1 MELSERIASRTT
13 GCIRNETKALVRYGL
28 KRQRLFNEKEE
39 ERQRDRERI
48 EAQRP
53 KPEEMMGISMR
64 DLLSADIPNAS
75 DLRICGPICA
85 GDFVLIGGPTNIGKS
100 IGGVQIAIDI
110 GMGCQSELFPPM
122 KVCGLEHIVYYYDGE
137 MRLSQFKERYHG
149 LSARTLDEHLVR
161 FSPETHERVCT
172 PEGLMQLIIHVCKEA
187 TKNIAFVVDNL
198 TDLCDKGDMNLKRF
212 YKCLKKARNI
222 MSHKGLYFTAI
233 ILVHLQSTMNKK
245 IIDRPLTPRDF
256 KAGGVLPNFFD
267 CVLGIRGFMKDD
279 INVQYPYV
287 DIMKTRIQC
296 DIAGFPTKRI
306 SEPYAMLRYAA
317 ELVTTNKGRQESDPD
332 DNDPLGGG
340 GIGAKRRYTKVAGDD
355 IFDEI
360 VSYFAKEAHGNAT
373 ITAQHFGCTRQALYI
388 NFEKRYGK
396 NWRENINITIQK
408 EDISMDS
415 ADMDFDSDDD
425 FSYDD
430 D

>member
-39 ERQRDRERI
+39 ERQRERERI
-48 EAQRP
+48 ESERL
-53 KPEEMMGISMR
+53 KPEDMKGMSMR
-64 DLLSADIPNAS
+64 DLLSAQIPNAS
-75 DLRICGPICA
+75 DTCISGVICA
-85 GDFVLIGGPTNIGKS
+85 GDFVLLGGSSNIGKT
-100 IGGVQIAIDI
+100 IAVNKIAIDI
-110 GMGCQSELFPPM
+110 AERRQSEFFPPM
-122 KVCGLEHIVYYYDGE
+122 KVCDMENQVYIYDGE
-137 MRLSQFKERYHG
+137 MRLTQFKERYHG
-149 LSARTLDEHLVR
+149 LSARILDEHLFR

-187 TKNIAFVVDNL
+187 TKNIVFVVDNL
-198 TDLCDKGDMNLKRF
+198 TDLRDKGDMNLKRF

-222 MSHKGLYFTAI
+222 MAHKGLYFTAI
-233 ILVHLQSTMNKK
+233 IVVHLQSAMNKK
-245 IIDRPLTPRDF
+245 IINRPLTLRDF
-256 KAGGVLPNFFD
+256 KAGGALPNFFD
-267 CVLGIRGFMKDD
+267 CALGIRGYMDDD
-279 INVQYPYV
+279 INVKYPYI

-296 DIAGFPTKRI
+296 DFSGFPTVRI

-317 ELVTTNKGRQESDPD
+317 DLATTNKGQQSGSTD
-332 DNDPLGGG
+332 DNNPLGGG
-340 GIGAKRRYTKVAGDD
+340 GIGTKRSYTKVAGDD

-360 VSYFAKEAHGNAT
+360 VSYFAHEAHGNAT

-415 ADMDFDSDDD
+415 ADMDFDGDDD

-430 D
+430 

>member
-13 GCIRNETKALVRYGL
+13 GCIRNETKALVRYSL
-28 KRQRLFNEKEE
+28 KRQRRFNENEE
-39 ERQRDRERI
+39 ERQRERERI

-53 KPEEMMGISMR
+53 KPEEMKGISMR

-75 DLRICGPICA
+75 DLCICGPICA
-85 GDFVLIGGPTNIGKS
+85 GDFVLLGGPSNVGKT
-100 IGGVQIAIDI
+100 IAGVQIAIDI
-110 GMGCQSELFPPM
+110 AMGRQSELFPPM
-122 KVCGLEHIVYYYDGE
+122 KVCDLEHIAYYYDDE
-137 MRLSQFKERYHG
+137 MRLTQFKERYHG
-149 LSARTLDEHLVR
+149 LSARIFDDHFVR

-187 TKNIAFVVDNL
+187 TKHIAFVVDNL
-198 TDLCDKGDMNLKRF
+198 TDLIEEGMNLKRF
-212 YKCLKKARNI
+212 YKCLKKARKI
-222 MSHKGLYFTAI
+222 MEHKGLYFTAI
-233 ILVHLQSTMNKK
+233 IIVHMQSKMNKK
-245 IIDRPLTPRDF
+245 IINRPLTLSDF
-256 KAGGVLPNFFD
+256 KAGGALQNFFD
-267 CVLGIRGFMKDD
+267 CALGIRGFIKDD
-279 INVQYPYV
+279 VDVQYPYV
-287 DIMKTRIQC
+287 DIMKTRIKC
-296 DIAGFPTKRI
+296 GIAGFPTKRI

-317 ELVTTNKGRQESDPD
+317 ELVTTNKGQQSGSTD
-332 DNDPLGGG
+332 DNNPFGGG
-340 GIGAKRRYTKVAGDD
+340 GIGTKRSYTKVADDD

-415 ADMDFDSDDD
+415 VDMDFDGDDD

-430 D
+430 